1 MHARAPAVILLHNG
15 SVATIDALPAI
26 VNSYRAAGFEFVTLS
41 DLVRRVPLDEI
52 NTPVAV
58 AVSQ

>member
-1 MHARAPAVILLHNG
+1 
-15 SVATIDALPAI
+15 LPAI
-26 VNSYRAAGFEFVTLS
+26 VNAYRAAGFEFVTLS
-41 DLVRRVPLDEI
+41 DLVRRMPLDEI